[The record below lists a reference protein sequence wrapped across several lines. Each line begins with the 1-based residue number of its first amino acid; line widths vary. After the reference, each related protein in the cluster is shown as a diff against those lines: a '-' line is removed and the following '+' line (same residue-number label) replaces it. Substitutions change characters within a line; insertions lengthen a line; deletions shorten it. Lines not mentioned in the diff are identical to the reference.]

1 MENKK
6 NIPIFYACDEGFVK
20 FSIVSIFSLM
30 QNASPDYTYTIY
42 ILHSGIP
49 ADQQQKA
56 LELTRDG
63 FEIIFADVSE
73 RLHTITDVLPLRDY
87 YSSTTYFRLF
97 IAEMYPEYNKV
108 LYIDSDTVVQGDVS
122 ELYNTELGDRWLGAC
137 HEQAMVQTDHYGT
150 YAEQVVGVSR
160 HNFFNAGVLLINAQ
174 LFREKEILR
183 RFADRLAEYQFV
195 VTQDEDYLN
204 LICKDHILWLDQRW
218 NTEVYCEFPYPIEEA
233 KIIHYIMV
241 SKPWHYEDCT
251 GGDIFWR
258 YAAQTNVYRELR
270 DVLESFSEE
279 EKLRDAEVM
288 DNLLALAKQ
297 ETDRDDNYQKQ
308 LNNSVRAKDRVKILE
323 KIAQFESEGRFGED
337 VEDDPPSRTL
347 MPDEIEYGN
356 RGLKQRMKSKLAF
369 AAARRYVNSLI
380 EDKKLIIKEIKGLEN
395 IKNLNSGAVM
405 TCNHFNAFD
414 SFAMQLV
421 YDAAQQPSRIFYR
434 VIREGNYTSFPGF
447 YGFLMRNCNTLPLSS
462 NLRTMKK
469 FMRGVDSLLKDGHFI
484 LIYPEQSM
492 WWNYRKPKP
501 LKNGAY
507 SFAVRNNVPVLP
519 CFITM
524 RDSDIMGDDG
534 FYVQEYTIHVGE
546 PIYPDPK
553 LSYRDSVKDMLDKNY
568 ALWKEIYEREYHMPL
583 VYDTAESADTSEK
596 AEKTTDKPASA

>member
-108 LYIDSDTVVQGDVS
+108 LYIDSDTVVQGDAS

-356 RGLKQRMKSKLAF
+356 RGLRQRMKSKLAF

-380 EDKKLIIKEIKGLEN
+380 EDKKLIIKEIKGIEN
-395 IKNLNSGAVM
+395 FRNLNSGAII